1 MDQQKPARILLGRR
15 DNQNEFVAHIDR
27 ETYFACFS
35 RGNYEEG
42 CEKAAEDLAKYL
54 GKKQLSEYIIMNG
67 RRLVRGKIRTCN
79 KMLDNGEFAFIKT
92 LELHLRKSL
101 ERKTR

>member
-1 MDQQKPARILLGRR
+1 MNQQKPVRILLGRR
-15 DNQNEFVAHIDR
+15 NNKNEFVAHIDR
-27 ETYFACFS
+27 ETYSACFFK
-35 RGNYEEG
+35 GNYEEV
-42 CEKAAEDLAKYL
+42 CERAAEDLAKYL

-79 KMLDNGEFAFIKT
+79 QMPDNGEFAFIKT